1 MKRIFHYR
9 TLFYYDGHQV
19 FEARDAIGGHYIAVL
34 AGSELPGADKE
45 PVREPVDR
53 YLVTGVTPERLR
65 QFRSGDLDLRS
76 LLVESDRD
84 ERYLASADAG
94 IDQALH
100 IEKLNISLMTPGLL
114 PDPGFL
120 LHNRPAHD
128 RVLQEARERNKLV
141 IELTAE
147 PPEAASQHRIGANTL
162 AGMLNLMQSVVKY
175 AYVAVTSDR
184 HRSSTDHLLD
194 VVVPAAAGS
203 FRVVLASSNDLDLF
217 GGTDIGR
224 ALPRVDML
232 FEHTADPQAT
242 LAIVKDHRGHL
253 AAAYLKLLRFLV
265 DCGTGLTYAWA
276 EPKSENTISRAVS
289 QLEAEHLTVAL
300 SSVDRL
306 TIENVVLEG
315 TFERFHRGTGLWGLR
330 TEEGHRSGR
339 IPRHGPRLDG
349 LEVGGRY
356 RFHCDE
362 EIQGVDVTGRE
373 TRRLILKKHEPA

>member
-1 MKRIFHYR
+1 MKRIFHHR

-19 FEARDAIGGHYIAVL
+19 FEARDAIGGHYVAVL
-34 AGSELPGADKE
+34 ASSELLPADQR
-45 PVREPVDR
+45 PAREPVDR

-65 QFRSGDLDLRS
+65 QFRSGDIDLRS
-76 LLVESDRD
+76 LLIESDQD

-94 IDQALH
+94 IDQPLQLERFH
-100 IEKLNISLMTPGLL
+100 MPLVTPGVL
-114 PDPGFL
+114 PAPGFL
-120 LHNRPAHD
+120 LHNGPAHD
-128 RVLQEARERNKLV
+128 RVLKEARERNNLV
-141 IELTAE
+141 IELIAE
-147 PPEAASQHRIGANTL
+147 PPEATSQHRINASTL
-162 AGMLNLMQSVVKY
+162 AGMLNLMQSVVKF

-184 HRSSTDHLLD
+184 HRSPSEHLLD

-242 LAIVKDHRGHL
+242 LAIVREHRGHL
-253 AAAYLKLLRFLV
+253 AGAYLKLLRFLV

-276 EPKSENTISRAVS
+276 EPKSESTISRAVS
-289 QLEAEHLTVAL
+289 HTEAGHLTEAL

-315 TFERFHRGTGLWGLR
+315 TFERFHRGKGLWGLH
-330 TEEGHRSGR
+330 TEEGYRSGR
-339 IPRHGPRLDG
+339 THRNGPRLDG
-349 LEVGGRY
+349 LKVGGHY

-362 EIQGVDVTGRE
+362 EVQEMDVTGRE
-373 TRRLILKKHEPA
+373 TRKLILKRHEPA